1 MNNLIGIIAAA
12 LCAVSVFSSISLS
25 NTAQLSDAAISSCSD
40 ALQLAL
46 YLAGTMA
53 LWGGLMRVAEKAGI
67 TRIFEC
73 LLSPITKR
81 LFKHCD
87 EKTLQNISMNITANM
102 LGIANA
108 ATPLGIAAIKGMAKN
123 RSRYTARS
131 IAMLTVLNTAS
142 IQLIPTTVG
151 ALRAKYGAAEPFDV
165 TLPIIAVSLISAVCG
180 CIVVYAV
187 SMTNL
192 KGKKNDIK

>member
-1 MNNLIGIIAAA
+1 
-12 LCAVSVFSSISLS
+12 
-25 NTAQLSDAAISSCSD
+25 
-40 ALQLAL
+40 
-46 YLAGTMA
+46 
-53 LWGGLMRVAEKAGI
+53 
-67 TRIFEC
+67 
-73 LLSPITKR
+73 
-81 LFKHCD
+81 
-87 EKTLQNISMNITANM
+87 
-102 LGIANA
+102 
-108 ATPLGIAAIKGMAKN
+108 MAKN
-123 RSRYTARS
+123 SSRYTARS

-192 KGKKNDIK
+192 KGKKNEIK

>member
-1 MNNLIGIIAAA
+1 VNNLIGIIAAA
-12 LCAVSVFSSISLS
+12 LCVISVISAICLS
-25 NTAQLSDAAISSCSD
+25 QTSQLSRSAVDCCSD
-40 ALQLAL
+40 AVQLAI

-67 TRIFEC
+67 TRFFER
-73 LLSPITKR
+73 LLSPVTKR
-81 LFKHCD
+81 IFKGCD
-87 EKTLQNISMNITANM
+87 EKTVRNICMNITANM

-108 ATPLGIAAIKGMAKN
+108 ATPLGIAAVKGMAKSH
-123 RSRYTARS
+123 SRYAMRN

-165 TLPIIAVSLISAVCG
+165 TAPIIAVSLISALCG
-180 CIVVYAV
+180 CVVVYAV

-192 KGKKNDIK
+192 KGKKNAIK